1 MKLDDRRTEMKI
13 ANRARWALP
22 VQANARVRLQ
32 VTTRKRPH
40 RARVSARED
49 TLQGRPGSRSL
60 AQPAPEGRRHRQ
72 RASSLPPGPAGA
84 AHLLLPN
91 RRLPAP
97 PPSSRNS
104 VPKPRQQPERR
115 ETRALR
121 TSAGA
126 AGPALGER
134 TGLTAT
140 TPPGR
145 KRRSHRGRKPP
156 ASGLSGRRSSRW
168 WLRAAGGNL
177 ARPRGSK
184 PPSRPLWDT
193 ILSVVA
199 SRGPEGR
206 RREFEGLVVVVLR
219 EG

>member
-1 MKLDDRRTEMKI
+1 MKI

-40 RARVSARED
+40 RARVRVPVRTRSRAAPGAAASHSRRQRGGD
-49 TLQGRPGSRSL
+49 TGRGRPRSL
-60 AQPAPEGRRHRQ
+60 PGLPGRRTCCSQ
-72 RASSLPPGPAGA
+72 TGVF
-84 AHLLLPN
+84 
-91 RRLPAP
+91 PAP

-168 WLRAAGGNL
+168 WLRAAGENL
-177 ARPRGSK
+177 ARPRGSQ
-184 PPSRPLWDT
+184 PPSRPLWDAF
-193 ILSVVA
+193 LSVVA
-199 SRGPEGR
+199 SRGPE
-206 RREFEGLVVVVLR
+206 FEGLVVVVLL